1 MMVNQQFSIN
11 EEVILHKLAIYLF
24 LQKFYAGHLNK
35 LSETEWR
42 ELISLIENEWMSFS
56 QNDPQNVSHTFYDIS
71 KEDVEQLEFDF
82 NRLFVG
88 PNRLE
93 ASPYESTY
101 RNDQRS
107 LMQYE
112 TLAVRKFYQKAGL
125 EVSKKNVDPD
135 DHLAL
140 ELEFVCYLLENS
152 KENDQYY
159 KMHQDFLKDH
169 LLKWVDTHCKV
180 VCEKTNNQIIIGISN
195 LLQNLLSEE
204 KNQLS
209 LKGGK

>member
-1 MMVNQQFSIN
+1 MVNQQLYRN
-11 EEVILHKLAIYLF
+11 EEVIKHKLSIYTF
-24 LQKFYAGHLNK
+24 LQKFYAGQLIQ
-35 LSETEWR
+35 LSESDWR
-42 ELISLIENEWMSFS
+42 ELIGLIKIEWMSFS
-56 QNDPQNVSHTFYDIS
+56 QDDSQNVFNRFYDIS
-71 KEDVEQLEFDF
+71 EEDVEELEYEF

-140 ELEFVCYLLENS
+140 ELEFVCYLLKNS
-152 KENDQYY
+152 IENDQYY
-159 KMHQDFLKDH
+159 KLYQDFLEEH
-169 LLKWVDTHCKV
+169 LLQWIVTHCGLV
-180 VCEKTNNQIIIGISN
+180 REKTNNQILVGISY
-195 LLQNLLSEE
+195 LLQHLLSEE